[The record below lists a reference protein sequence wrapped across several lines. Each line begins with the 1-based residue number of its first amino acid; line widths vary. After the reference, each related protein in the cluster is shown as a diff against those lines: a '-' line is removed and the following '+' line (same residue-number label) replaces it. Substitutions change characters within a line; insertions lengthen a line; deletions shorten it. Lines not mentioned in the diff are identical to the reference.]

1 MIIIASSL
9 VAVLGVGCTSSR
21 PPDWADQS
29 LNRAVGQ
36 KFELLR
42 IRSQHYFKVVD
53 EKDEYKD
60 QQDQLPNGCT
70 YVLRVRK
77 SDDIIISW
85 RYVSAPSLCNHDL
98 DTRSH

>member
-9 VAVLGVGCTSSR
+9 VAVLGVGCISSR
-21 PPDWADQS
+21 PPDWFDQS
-29 LNRAVGQ
+29 LNSVVGKEFEKIKTISQ
-36 KFELLR
+36 KYYQIITEDD
-42 IRSQHYFKVVD
+42 Q
-53 EKDEYKD
+53 YKD
-60 QQDQLPNGCT
+60 QQSQLPNGCT